1 MFKIHNDKVY
11 FVAETPNINKVIEI
25 FLPKD
30 DRGTIMDSHEIRVDL
45 CRAIRKRMTETATYS
60 KNDVF
65 YTCSLIEYI
74 GRVTRNHRKD
84 VVSALG
90 TNGVK
95 AILDSADV
103 FHCQSFEQS
112 ADEICELFPVPEG
125 TYDTV
130 SNCHYKV
137 PSYTDIGKVYQRI
150 IFDCTSTPGV
160 QDVIDVF
167 SSFISDDISDFNTA
181 TYYCN
186 PSYLYHSYK
195 AGKLLD

>member
-1 MFKIHNDKVY
+1 
-11 FVAETPNINKVIEI
+11 
-25 FLPKD
+25 
-30 DRGTIMDSHEIRVDL
+30 
-45 CRAIRKRMTETATYS
+45 MTETATYS

-186 PSYLYHSYK
+186 PSYLYPLIQGRKTTGLIFKSNSNRDHYPK
-195 AGKLLD
+195 KGGGLIFFLHITYHKLPERKTLCICANCI

>member
-1 MFKIHNDKVY
+1 
-11 FVAETPNINKVIEI
+11 
-25 FLPKD
+25 
-30 DRGTIMDSHEIRVDL
+30 
-45 CRAIRKRMTETATYS
+45 MTETATYS

-112 ADEICELFPVPEG
+112 ADEI
-125 TYDTV
+125 
-130 SNCHYKV
+130 
-137 PSYTDIGKVYQRI
+137 
-150 IFDCTSTPGV
+150 DCTSTPGV

-167 SSFISDDISDFNTA
+167 SSCISDDISDFNTA

>member
-1 MFKIHNDKVY
+1 
-11 FVAETPNINKVIEI
+11 
-25 FLPKD
+25 
-30 DRGTIMDSHEIRVDL
+30 
-45 CRAIRKRMTETATYS
+45 MTETATYS

-74 GRVTRNHRKD
+74 GRVTKNHRKD

-125 TYDTV
+125 TYDTGGIGLSDLC
-130 SNCHYKV
+130 SNLISFV
-137 PSYTDIGKVYQRI
+137 LRG
-150 IFDCTSTPGV
+150 GV
-160 QDVIDVF
+160 F
-167 SSFISDDISDFNTA
+167 YA
-181 TYYCN
+181 
-186 PSYLYHSYK
+186 
-195 AGKLLD
+195 

>member
-1 MFKIHNDKVY
+1 
-11 FVAETPNINKVIEI
+11 
-25 FLPKD
+25 
-30 DRGTIMDSHEIRVDL
+30 
-45 CRAIRKRMTETATYS
+45 MTETATYS

-74 GRVTRNHRKD
+74 GRVTKNHRKD

-112 ADEICELFPVPEG
+112 VDEIRELFPVPEG

-167 SSFISDDISDFNTA
+167 SSFISDFNTA

>member
-1 MFKIHNDKVY
+1 
-11 FVAETPNINKVIEI
+11 
-25 FLPKD
+25 
-30 DRGTIMDSHEIRVDL
+30 
-45 CRAIRKRMTETATYS
+45 MTETATYS

-74 GRVTRNHRKD
+74 GRVTKNHRKD
-84 VVSALG
+84 VVSAFG

>member
-1 MFKIHNDKVY
+1 MFN
-11 FVAETPNINKVIEI
+11 
-25 FLPKD
+25 
-30 DRGTIMDSHEIRVDL
+30 
-45 CRAIRKRMTETATYS
+45 
-60 KNDVF
+60 
-65 YTCSLIEYI
+65 
-74 GRVTRNHRKD
+74 
-84 VVSALG
+84 
-90 TNGVK
+90 
-95 AILDSADV
+95 
-103 FHCQSFEQS
+103 CQSFEQS

>member
-1 MFKIHNDKVY
+1 MMHLP
-11 FVAETPNINKVIEI
+11 TNKRFTTIADVIAILRTEYI
-25 FLPKD
+25 DYVLY
-30 DRGTIMDSHEIRVDL
+30 IMRTK
-45 CRAIRKRMTETATYS
+45 RKSQLDA
-60 KNDVF
+60 
-65 YTCSLIEYI
+65 I
-74 GRVTRNHRKD
+74 GRVTKNHRKD